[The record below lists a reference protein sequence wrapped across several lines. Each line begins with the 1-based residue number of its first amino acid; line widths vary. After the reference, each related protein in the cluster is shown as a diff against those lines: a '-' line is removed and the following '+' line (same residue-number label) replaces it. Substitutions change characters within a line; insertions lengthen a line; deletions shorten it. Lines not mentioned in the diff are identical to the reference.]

1 VQIFVWATKWMQVV
15 VWSTRRSGAGP
26 MFAACVAD
34 GWGAWFKVQMG
45 SECNGVAWE
54 KRLGLTRGAD

>member
-1 VQIFVWATKWMQVV
+1 VV